1 MDSGQNVDTRIE
13 KVFTIPNK
21 LGLHARAASLFV
33 QLSNKFASEILV
45 RKNDQEVNGKSIMGI
60 LILAAA
66 QGADITLLAE
76 GPDAEEAVRAL
87 GELINT
93 GFGED

>member
-87 GELINT
+87 GDLINT